1 MCYDAPSI
9 EARHISK
16 RFVSSRSPWR
26 AFWRALRG
34 SRGANSNGYQALQDV
49 SFVVAPG
56 ETVGF
61 IGRNGAGKSTLLQI
75 LCGTL
80 RPSSGTMC
88 VHGRVAALLE
98 LGAGFNPDFTGRE
111 NVFLNASLHGLT
123 RRQVESRLADIEAF
137 AEIGEFFDQPVR
149 TYSSGMF
156 VRLAFAVMAH
166 VDADILV
173 IDEALAV
180 GDAYFTQKCM
190 RFLHEFRRHGTLLFV
205 SHDTQAVIG
214 LCDRAIWLEGGGIRA
229 EGSAKDV
236 CESYLATLFG
246 TEQRSVGGTRAV
258 ATGPRTLHD
267 QRQPWLNQS
276 PLRNDIELFA
286 FRTDA
291 ARFGHGSACIDEVAL
306 LDEHGRHLS
315 WMVGGESVTV
325 EIRATCLTA
334 LQAPIVGFYV
344 KDRLGQTLFG
354 DNTCLACRP
363 RLALRGQQLVAR
375 FSFHLP
381 YLPAGDYSLAAAI
394 GDGTQDDHVQHDWVH
409 DAIFF
414 RSHSTSVS
422 TGLVGLPMQR
432 ISLETVTPDTNIS
445 R

>member
-1 MCYDAPSI
+1 MCSEVLAI
-9 EARHISK
+9 EARHIGK
-16 RFVSSRSPWR
+16 RFIANRGPWR
-26 AFWRALRG
+26 SFWHALRG
-34 SRGANSNGYQALQDV
+34 THGASDGGYQALRDV
-49 SFVVAPG
+49 TFSVARG

-80 RPSSGTMC
+80 RPSSGTIH
-88 VHGRVAALLE
+88 VNGKVAALLE

-111 NVFLNASLHGLT
+111 NVFLNASLLGLP
-123 RRQVESRLADIEAF
+123 RRQIAARLPDIQAF

-180 GDAYFTQKCM
+180 GDAHFTQKCM
-190 RFLHEFRRHGTLLFV
+190 RFLHSFRQRGTLLFV
-205 SHDTQAVIG
+205 SHDTQAVTG
-214 LCDRAIWLEGGGIRA
+214 LCDRAIWLEDGVVRE
-229 EGSAKDV
+229 EGSAKSV

-246 TEQRSVGGTRAV
+246 TEQRAAASPSAAPAKARI
-258 ATGPRTLHD
+258 LHD
-267 QRQPWLNQS
+267 QRQPWLNRS

-286 FRTDA
+286 FQAEAT
-291 ARFGHGSACIDEVAL
+291 RFGHGSASIDKVVL
-306 LDEHGRHLS
+306 LDEDGRELS
-315 WMVGGESVTV
+315 WMVGGEPVSV
-325 EIRATCLTA
+325 EIHATCHAT

-354 DNTCLACRP
+354 DNTFLTCRP
-363 RLALRGQQLVAR
+363 GPARHGQRLVAR

-409 DAIFF
+409 DALFF

-432 ISLETVTPDTNIS
+432 ISLETASPE
-445 R
+445 